1 MESCKKQPATA
12 GSASRSSRGKK
23 TGTTKKQTSDK
34 DRERIVN
41 AYLKG
46 FGAKMISNMLNIN
59 IYTVYYILKQYR
71 RTGQVFSAERGGHN
85 AKALSDDVA
94 QSIRQWFEEDSTL
107 RPKQLTQKV
116 WEQYHIRVSP
126 CAVQRELKDLQK
138 KLYKSMQPVSKP
150 NSTIQHKNDS
160 NCNATRKESL
170 AIKDC
175 LVANESTV
183 FIKQEYGNSS
193 DDDAQL
199 TDHIDIGETQ
209 LTYGSGDFKE
219 KFEPSNSAHTGI
231 RRPHGTESGAYLD
244 SVTNGAIQDY
254 AASEGEYTEDP
265 LGSSPLHTF
274 PSTTR
279 KKQIQADDS
288 RSVGTNAHTVN
299 NRKPVASNSVAT
311 FNINGIKAVVVDG
324 NSVDVPAGGNCTAS
338 KNICIH
344 CPCFDKLVSEQKKM
358 LEQFVASQQKIIN
371 EMREAQQTLINKLE
385 CMEGSLITK
394 QRE

>member
-1 MESCKKQPATA
+1 
-12 GSASRSSRGKK
+12 
-23 TGTTKKQTSDK
+23 
-34 DRERIVN
+34 
-41 AYLKG
+41 
-46 FGAKMISNMLNIN
+46 MLNIN

-94 QSIRQWFEEDSTL
+94 QSIRQWFEEDRTL

-138 KLYKSMQPVSKP
+138 KLSKSMQPVSKP
-150 NSTIQHKNDS
+150 NSAIQHKNDY

-170 AIKDC
+170 VIKDC

-183 FIKQEYGNSS
+183 FIKQEYGNTS
-193 DDDAQL
+193 DDDAHL
-199 TDHIDIGETQ
+199 TDQIEIGETQ
-209 LTYGSGDFKE
+209 LTYGSSDFKE
-219 KFEPSNSAHTGI
+219 KIEPSNSALTGI
-231 RRPHGTESGAYLD
+231 RRPHGTESGTHH

-254 AASEGEYTEDP
+254 AESDGEYTEVQQQDP
-265 LGSSPLHTF
+265 LGSSTLHTF

-279 KKQIQADDS
+279 KKQTHADDS
-288 RSVGTNAHTVN
+288 RSVETNAHTVN
-299 NRKPVASNSVAT
+299 NRKPVASISVAT

-324 NSVDVPAGGNCTAS
+324 NSVDVPASGTCTAT

-358 LEQFVASQQKIIN
+358 LEQFVANQHKIIN
-371 EMREAQQTLINKLE
+371 EMREAQQALVTKLE
-385 CMEGSLITK
+385 CIEGSLKTK
-394 QRE
+394 QGE

>member
-12 GSASRSSRGKK
+12 AGSASRSSRGKRLEPR
-23 TGTTKKQTSDK
+23 KKQTSDK

-116 WEQYHIRVSP
+116 LEQYHIRVSP

-160 NCNATRKESL
+160 NCNATRKDSL

-231 RRPHGTESGAYLD
+231 RRPHGTESGTHH
-244 SVTNGAIQDY
+244 SVTNGATQDY
-254 AASEGEYTEDP
+254 AEYEGEYTEDP

-299 NRKPVASNSVAT
+299 NRKPVASNSVAR

-324 NSVDVPAGGNCTAS
+324 NSVDVPAVGNCTAT
-338 KNICIH
+338 
-344 CPCFDKLVSEQKKM
+344 KKH
-358 LEQFVASQQKIIN
+358 LH
-371 EMREAQQTLINKLE
+371 TL
-385 CMEGSLITK
+385 SLL
-394 QRE
+394 R